1 MMIKNILKIVI
12 QGQNL
17 KKLHIIKIDINLTLY
32 KFLKSWIFVIYYI
45 FFSSQIINLLLKVS
59 FTFKMQCAFS

>member
-32 KFLKSWIFVIYYI
+32 KFLKS
-45 FFSSQIINLLLKVS
+45 
-59 FTFKMQCAFS
+59 

>member
-45 FFSSQIINLLLKVS
+45 YHCLVYYQNSIKINGTLN
-59 FTFKMQCAFS
+59 